1 MKDGWNF
8 IELLVLMAFLAIF
21 LSIAFP
27 ISKRWIDGI
36 IVHSEIQ
43 KIVAFVR
50 YTKYLS
56 DNLKDKVMISFS
68 KDIKIVSSKVSE
80 EKGHLTFVNVG
91 GCQSFA
97 FSNGIPYVSG
107 TMKVYFRGSK
117 IATITVMPVT
127 GLIKVEERW

>member
-1 MKDGWNF
+1 MKNGWSF
-8 IELLVLMAFLAIF
+8 VELLVLMVF
-21 LSIAFP
+21 LSILFSIIFP
-27 ISKRWIDGI
+27 ISKRWIDGM

-43 KIVAFVR
+43 KIVSFVR

-56 DNLKDKVMISFS
+56 YGLKEGVTIDFS
-68 KDIKIVSSKVSE
+68 KSIKIITSNGSK
-80 EKGHLTFVNVG
+80 EKGQLSFVDVN

-97 FSNGIPYVSG
+97 FSKGVPYISG
-107 TMKVYFRGSK
+107 TMKVYFKGSR

>member
-1 MKDGWNF
+1 MKSGWNF
-8 IELLVLMAFLAIF
+8 VELLVLMAFLAIF
-21 LSIAFP
+21 LSIVFP
-27 ISKRWIDGI
+27 ISKRWIDGM

-56 DNLKDKVMISFS
+56 HNLKDKVTVNFS
-68 KDIKIVSSKVSE
+68 KDIKILNSNVSE
-80 EKGHLTFVNVG
+80 EKGHLSFVNVA

-97 FSNGIPYVSG
+97 FSDGVPYVSG

>member
-1 MKDGWNF
+1 MKSGWSF
-8 IELLVLMAFLAIF
+8 VELLVLMVF
-21 LSIAFP
+21 LSILLSIIFP
-27 ISKRWIDGI
+27 VSKKWIDGM

-43 KIVAFVR
+43 KIVSFVR

-56 DNLKDKVMISFS
+56 YGLEDKVKIEFS
-68 KDIKIVSSKVSE
+68 KDIKIITSYGSK
-80 EKGHLTFVNVG
+80 EKGRLSFVDVN

-97 FSNGIPYVSG
+97 FSKGVPYISG

-127 GLIKVEERW
+127 GLIKVEEGW

>member
-1 MKDGWNF
+1 MKSGWSF
-8 IELLVLMAFLAIF
+8 VELLVLMVF
-21 LSIAFP
+21 LSILLSIIFP
-27 ISKRWIDGI
+27 VSKKWIDGM

-43 KIVAFVR
+43 KIVSFVR

-56 DNLKDKVMISFS
+56 YGLEDKVKIEFS
-68 KDIKIVSSKVSE
+68 KDIKIITSCESK
-80 EKGHLTFVNVG
+80 EKGRLSFVDVN

-97 FSNGIPYVSG
+97 FSKGVPYISG

-127 GLIKVEERW
+127 GLIKVEEGW